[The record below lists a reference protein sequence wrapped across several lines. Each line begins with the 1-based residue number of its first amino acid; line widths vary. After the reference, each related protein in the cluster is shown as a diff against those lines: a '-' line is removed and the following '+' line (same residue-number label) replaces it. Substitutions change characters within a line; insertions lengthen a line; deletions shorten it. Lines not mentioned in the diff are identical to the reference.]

1 MDRNATFFQR
11 YLLPGLAFKAVVIGG
26 GYATGR
32 ELVEFFLPSGPVGG
46 LFGMTLA
53 MVLWSVICTVTFIFA
68 RATQSS
74 DYRTFF
80 QNLLGPCWILF
91 DLCNVLFSILIL
103 SVFGAAAGAIGHAI
117 FGWPEIAGTLA
128 LIFGISFVAAFGS
141 EAVERLFSYV
151 SVILYSVYAI
161 FLILAIYSFGDLI
174 SASFA
179 KPLPTS
185 GWLLGG
191 VTYAG
196 YNVTGAIL
204 ILPVIRH
211 LTSTRDAVIAG
222 ALCGPL
228 AMIPAMIFFIC
239 MTAFFPQIGSE
250 ALPSNYIL
258 ERLNFPLFQLIFQF
272 MIFSALLESSTGI
285 VHAINERLTQTYV
298 SRDRIPPK
306 GLRVGATLT
315 LLLIS
320 IFVADEFGLIAL
332 ISNGY
337 RFLSW
342 VFLTIYVLPLMTF
355 GVWRLWSLR
364 QSKLRT
370 ETCPAAL

>member
-1 MDRNATFFQR
+1 MGAKSTFFQR

-46 LFGMTLA
+46 LIGMTLA
-53 MVLWSVICTVTFIFA
+53 MALWSVICTVTFIFA
-68 RATQSS
+68 RATKSS

-80 QNLLGPCWILF
+80 QNLLGPSWILF
-91 DLCNVLFSILIL
+91 DFCNVLFSILIL
-103 SVFGAAAGAIGHAI
+103 SVFGAAAGAIGNAI
-117 FGWPEIAGTLA
+117 FGWPEIVGTLV
-128 LIFGISFVAAFGS
+128 LIIGISVVTAFGN

-161 FLILAIYSFGDLI
+161 FLVLAVFAFGDLI

-179 KPLPTS
+179 KPVPTS
-185 GWLLGG
+185 GWLAGG
-191 VTYAG
+191 ITYTG

-211 LTSTRDAVIAG
+211 LTSTRDAVVAG
-222 ALCGPL
+222 TLCGPL

-239 MTAFFPQIGSE
+239 MMAFFPQIGSE
-250 ALPSNYIL
+250 ELPSNYML

-272 MIFSALLESSTGI
+272 MVFAALLECSTGI
-285 VHAINERLTQTYV
+285 VHAINERLAQTYAG
-298 SRDRIPPK
+298 RDRVPPK

-355 GVWRLWSLR
+355 GIWRIWLA
-364 QSKLRT
+364 K
-370 ETCPAAL
+370 